1 MEVAMAKYVLLKIIE
16 DKPRS
21 GANYLLALIVLVV
34 LAITQIPDCVSE
46 KYHYYQNKKRVIN
59 TVQDV
64 NSLKYSI
71 DKITLEQCQIYLTSD
86 VVCDIDDNSKVI
98 KSHKGFP
105 CSKEFLSTLSETIL
119 KHCYRLINKECF
131 TDKTYHTNC
140 KYPLWDPYMTE
151 THPHVNFPYVFNWSS
166 IHCLYDE
173 NYNNNWCAS
182 PYTFDYAKR
191 RRAYH
196 AK

>member
-1 MEVAMAKYVLLKIIE
+1 MAKYVLLKIIE
-16 DKPRS
+16 DQPRS
-21 GANYLLALIVLVV
+21 GAEYLLALIVLVV
-34 LAITQIPDCVSE
+34 FALSQITDCVSE
-46 KYHYYQNKKRVIN
+46 KYHYYQNKKTVIK

-98 KSHKGFP
+98 ESHKGFP

-131 TDKTYHTNC
+131 TDKTYPNKTNC
-140 KYPLWDPYMTE
+140 KYPLWAPYMTE
-151 THPHVNFPYVFNWSS
+151 THPHEDFPYVFYWSD

-173 NYNNNWCAS
+173 NYNLCGTYKLNN
-182 PYTFDYAKR
+182 AKR